1 MNIESFKNGKNDE
14 IINVSGLELFRI
26 NLQLFADDEDL
37 GDDDDDFEDID
48 LDDDSDGDEADED
61 DSDDA
66 DETDGD
72 MDEPSGDADA
82 DGDGDKAP
90 KKRTAKETDAKPKDK
105 ITHALIKQKQ
115 VNRELKTKLD
125 LLEQKDREAEQ
136 RNRRKSIVDKLVE
149 KGYEEDE
156 ALVEADK
163 QLENEAIKHTV
174 KKLEFMTENADIMAK
189 YPQAKKNVDKLI
201 KLQKDT
207 GWSLDKICRVEYAV
221 TENAFDSKVKSD
233 QESRLKQKKR
243 PSITPAGGQTPI
255 QSVKLDGEDEKA
267 YQFYAKKNPG
277 VSRKQYAQILNQSS
291 AQKIPHDKW
300 D

>member
-1 MNIESFKNGKNDE
+1 MIDARRNMNVKNEDMISEN
-14 IINVSGLELFRI
+14 GLKFLKI

-37 GDDDDDFEDID
+37 GDDDEDFDDID
-48 LDDDSDGDEADED
+48 PDDYSDGDETDID

-66 DETDGD
+66 DDDIDEKSDVTD
-72 MDEPSGDADA
+72 E
-82 DGDGDKAP
+82 DGDGDKTA
-90 KKRTAKETDAKPKDK
+90 KKRTAKETDSKPKDK

-115 VNRELKTKLD
+115 VNKELKSKLD

-136 RNRRKSIVDKLVE
+136 QNRRKSIVDKLVE
-149 KGYEEDE
+149 KGYDEDE
-156 ALVEADK
+156 ALVEAEK
-163 QLENEAIKHTV
+163 QLENEAIKNTV
-174 KKLEFMTENADIMAK
+174 EKLEFMTENAELMAK

-201 KLQKDT
+201 KLQKST

-243 PSITPAGGQTPI
+243 PSATPVGGQTPI
-255 QSVKLDGEDEKA
+255 QSVKLDNDDEKA
-267 YQFYAKKNPG
+267 FQFYAKKNPG
-277 VSRKQYAQILNQSS
+277 VSRKQYAERLNQAS